1 LNKSIFKRLFSKC
14 AYYVRDKSWKHS
26 IIWKEESA
34 KMRVHFS
41 SNHSFCFNSLCG
53 YVESFGLCPFLT
65 THSPSSEWKLHT
77 KKRET
82 LWVTHM
88 DNFSHLLFAQ
98 NKCSWVFS
106 SSVKLLTIYLF
117 YFFFHSLASDVV
129 VIVVTIECVNNN
141 LRSRPTWNAVIG
153 VVCFCNFQTHT

>member
-117 YFFFHSLASDVV
+117 YFFSLSRERCCRHCCYNRVCEQQLE
-129 VIVVTIECVNNN
+129 ISSN
-141 LRSRPTWNAVIG
+141 LKCSNR
-153 VVCFCNFQTHT
+153 CCMFL